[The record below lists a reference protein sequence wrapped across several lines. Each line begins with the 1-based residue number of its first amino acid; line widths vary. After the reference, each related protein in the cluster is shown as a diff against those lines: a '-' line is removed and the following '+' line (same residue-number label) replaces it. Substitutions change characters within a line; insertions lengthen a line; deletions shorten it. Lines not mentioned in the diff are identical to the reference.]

1 MKRNYIKKKRSSR
14 KRETNEREDKSNKH
28 VNVLLGATYLLIQS
42 EHMSG
47 CKTGP

>member
-14 KRETNEREDKSNKH
+14 KGVTNEREDKSYKH
-28 VNVLLGATYLLIQS
+28 VNAPLRATYLLIQS
-42 EHMSG
+42 EHVSV